1 MSGSIH
7 LSKRGEVGII
17 TISNPV
23 RMNAWDRAMRAQLVS
38 ILRSVEND
46 DGISCAV
53 ITGDGDRAFCAGQ
66 NFNEAVD
73 FEDTVWIDEIQTLYD
88 TIRRFSKPLV
98 AAINGVAAG
107 SGFQL
112 TLLCDARIGHKGVR
126 LGQTEVAHGIPSITG
141 TWLMVAAV
149 GVGRTSSMVL
159 RGSLVS
165 GEEALAVGFLDELVP
180 EDEVLDRAIEI
191 SSEMGSKRGVAFQVT
206 KDWLREMTQDGFIR
220 AFDEAR
226 DRHQVAIDQGE
237 PQAGMSRFLEDSVT
251 NRVPLHSKTGGAETA

>member
-1 MSGSIH
+1 MSGTIKMSR
-7 LSKRGEVGII
+7 RGNVGVIV
-17 TISNPV
+17 ISNPE
-23 RMNAWDRAMRAQLVS
+23 RMNAWDRAMRAQLVA
-38 ILRSVEND
+38 LLEQADAD
-46 DGISCAV
+46 DAISCAV
-53 ITGDGDRAFCAGQ
+53 ITGEGDRAFCAGQ
-66 NFNEAVD
+66 NFNEAVG
-73 FEDTVWIDEIQTLYD
+73 FEDVVWIDEIQVLYD

-112 TLLCDARIGHKGVR
+112 TLLCDARIGHDEIR

-165 GEEALAVGFLDELVP
+165 GPEALAAGFVDELVP
-180 EDEVLDRAIEI
+180 RDQVLERAIEI
-191 SSEMGSKRGVAFQVT
+191 SSEMGGKRGVAFQVT
-206 KDWLREMTQDGFIR
+206 KDWLREMTQDGFVR

-226 DRHQVAIDQGE
+226 RRHQVAIDKGE
-237 PQAGMSRFLEDSVT
+237 PQRGMSRFLEDSET
-251 NRVPLHSKTGGAETA
+251 NRVPQHSRADGT